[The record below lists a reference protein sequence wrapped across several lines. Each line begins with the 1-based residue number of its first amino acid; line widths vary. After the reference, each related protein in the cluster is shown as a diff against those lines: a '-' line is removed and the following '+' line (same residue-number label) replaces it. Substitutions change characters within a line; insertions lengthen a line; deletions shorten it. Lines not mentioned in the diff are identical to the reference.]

1 MPLKGTLD
9 TMALPDLLQWLGA
22 ARKTGVVILS
32 QGKVSKRL
40 FLDNGLVSGSASEDP
55 ADFLGQLLLSFG
67 RITEKQ
73 LRDALESK
81 QSLGNQEFLGT
92 TFVRQGLITEAE
104 LTRMLTLQTEET
116 IYSLFAWERAQ
127 FEFQDGPPEAVPFP
141 VALTVEDIL
150 LKGARR
156 FDEMMRIREVVPSG
170 AAVPRRTSRPLPAPV
185 VQSVNLMRIAEAIDG
200 VRSITAI
207 ALHTHTTEFIVSKF
221 LFEGI
226 RAGFVE
232 IAAVVKP
239 ERRSAPSEMTQAA
252 RRLFE
257 AGDYEGVLTLLDNGS
272 VDPEDPLAEMI
283 RQSEE
288 RFVEEA
294 LRYSMRPDRIPSL
307 LRPTTDLL
315 GERLSPEEFFLITRI
330 DGTWDIRSI
339 LSVSPL
345 REAEAL
351 KVLSRLQKRGFITIK
366 DPVPVPVR

>member
-1 MPLKGTLD
+1 
-9 TMALPDLLQWLGA
+9 
-22 ARKTGVVILS
+22 
-32 QGKVSKRL
+32 
-40 FLDNGLVSGSASEDP
+40 
-55 ADFLGQLLLSFG
+55 
-67 RITEKQ
+67 
-73 LRDALESK
+73 
-81 QSLGNQEFLGT
+81 
-92 TFVRQGLITEAE
+92 
-104 LTRMLTLQTEET
+104 
-116 IYSLFAWERAQ
+116 
-127 FEFQDGPPEAVPFP
+127 
-141 VALTVEDIL
+141 
-150 LKGARR
+150 
-156 FDEMMRIREVVPSG
+156 
-170 AAVPRRTSRPLPAPV
+170 
-185 VQSVNLMRIAEAIDG
+185 MRIAEAIDG
-200 VRSITAI
+200 VRSIKAI

-232 IAAVVKP
+232 IAAVVRP
-239 ERRSAPSEMTQAA
+239 ERPSAPSELAQAA

-283 RQSEE
+283 RESEE

-294 LRYSMRPDRIPSL
+294 FRYSMRPDRVPSL

-366 DPVPVPVR
+366 DPVPVPAR